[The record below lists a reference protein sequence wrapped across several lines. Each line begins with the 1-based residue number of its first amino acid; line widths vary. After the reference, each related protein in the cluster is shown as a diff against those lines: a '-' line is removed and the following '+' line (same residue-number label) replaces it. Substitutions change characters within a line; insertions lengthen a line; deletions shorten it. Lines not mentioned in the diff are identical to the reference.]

1 MDKKTTLQSSTFGSR
16 VAEDEGEDLKSYF
29 VETEQWRKVIAG
41 DVDVIYGS
49 KGAGKSALYSL
60 LAGHKEEMRLG
71 RRIVFLAAAHP
82 RGHTRVPRSSR
93 GPPNK

>member
-60 LAGHKEEMRLG
+60 LVDQKKRC
-71 RRIVFLAAAHP
+71 V
-82 RGHTRVPRSSR
+82 
-93 GPPNK
+93 